1 MDSLSG
7 TTGLF
12 PKDELK
18 GVINTTQVCYIENGI
33 KDIVLAI
40 QGAKKKMNTVNDRG
54 ELITEKMSVLDTL
67 LAEMNP
73 QVMTLLKG

>member
-12 PKDELK
+12 PKDEPK
-18 GVINTTQVCYIENGI
+18 GGIITTQVCYIENGI

-40 QGAKKKMNTVNDRG
+40 QGAKMR
-54 ELITEKMSVLDTL
+54 
-67 LAEMNP
+67 
-73 QVMTLLKG
+73 